1 MLLFYLKVKTP
12 VNVYSRRIKNYYL
25 SEISYIPSQTVRGA
39 ILDAYINMHGN
50 VKEDFYT
57 SPAYPLNAA
66 PAHAL
71 SPAKGRKEKEYIEK
85 RGILQEIEK
94 GIQQKIEEKAHD
106 NLAQS
111 SQNKFESG
119 FKEFYNEYLT
129 DLKNKIGPVETKDK
143 EVRLKPKIGKI
154 IEYKR
159 TEGDVTIYGEFKN
172 QSIIN
177 MHATISKYTGAT
189 EKGMLYAY
197 EYKYFDTLWF
207 LANQDLGITDIYIG
221 KGREKGFGMSEI
233 KIVKEI
239 KFEEPKEGEWGYCL
253 SQCLPSLREKQFFK
267 PSIIIGETEIY
278 TGWFTNS
285 TISARKPTIRV
296 LSPGTL
302 IRIEK
307 IIDLEALKPAGLN
320 FILKI
325 PDLHYL
331 IKEVGNIG

>member
-85 RGILQEIEK
+85 RGILQK
-94 GIQQKIEEKAHD
+94 MEEKVHYE
-106 NLAQS
+106 N
-111 SQNKFESG
+111 E
-119 FKEFYNEYLT
+119 FKKFYNDEYKYSLE
-129 DLKNKIGPVETKDK
+129 NRIGPVKG
-143 EVRLKPKIGKI
+143 VNPKPKIGKI

-221 KGREKGFGMSEI
+221 KSREKGFGMSEI